1 MSNIGIAANLFQP
14 SGKCL
19 KCRHWNPAT
28 KDFMGNGTDGHCRLA
43 YCKNSRP
50 ERRNISKIY
59 FAKNTHCI
67 MKEKGADCGC
77 REGPTPIYK
86 IVLRF
91 SNELGMIKA
100 LFANL

>member
-1 MSNIGIAANLFQP
+1 MSNIGITANLFQP

-19 KCRHWNPAT
+19 KCRHRNPV
-28 KDFMGNGTDGHCRLA
+28 G
-43 YCKNSRP
+43 
-50 ERRNISKIY
+50 NISKIY

>member
-1 MSNIGIAANLFQP
+1 
-14 SGKCL
+14 
-19 KCRHWNPAT
+19 
-28 KDFMGNGTDGHCRLA
+28 MG
-43 YCKNSRP
+43 
-50 ERRNISKIY
+50 NISKIY

-100 LFANL
+100 LFANLGARI